1 MSFELLIWL
10 AVIIVSLV
18 APLLKERKRP
28 GPEGRQGRPP
38 GPRPGTA
45 APAETRHAELQDPE
59 DDLLRRI
66 EEARRRILEATGQQ
80 PEQRQPAAPPAA
92 RRPEPPLAS
101 TKSTQAAAERTRR
114 LREGSSAGLQVTKL
128 AKRETYT
135 DARGRLS
142 GSALLS
148 RKGVL
153 NGLVWHQIL
162 SEPPYRRAGRRPQSR
177 LRSR

>member
-10 AVIIVSLV
+10 VVIVVSLV

-28 GPEGRQGRPP
+28 GTQGRPARP
-38 GPRPGTA
+38 PEPRPGA
-45 APAETRHAELQDPE
+45 AGPAETRHAELQDPE
-59 DDLLRRI
+59 DDLMRRI

-80 PEQRQPAAPPAA
+80 PEQRPPAA
-92 RRPEPPLAS
+92 KPAARPPELPLAS
-101 TKSTQAAAERTRR
+101 SKSAQAAAERTRR
-114 LREGSSAGLQVTKL
+114 LREGSSAELQVTKL

-135 DARGRLS
+135 DGRGRLS

-148 RKGVL
+148 QKGVL